1 MNTELRNT
9 TDILKEYLS
18 YIKDDTQIKK
28 VRTGEKISKSIIR
41 KYTISKQIIKYI

>member
-18 YIKDDTQIKK
+18 YIKDDTQVKK
-28 VRTGEKISKSIIR
+28 VRTGFNKLDNLLIISII
-41 KYTISKQIIKYI
+41 TTQNIL